1 MKLNMNEFVNKNN
14 NDSNEENDNTYSF
27 ENWEDL
33 DVNMQLLRGI
43 NAFGFAFPSPIQKKG
58 IKPILEGKDV
68 IAQAQSGTGKT
79 GAFSIGSIGIIQD
92 SNDGQVLIISPTREL
107 SKQTF
112 KVVGGISAL
121 MKNINSQLLIGGTDT
136 QYDIEQYNTN
146 KPQILIGCP
155 GRVQELLRRNVIN
168 GKNVRLIVLD
178 EADEMLSG
186 GFKEQIY
193 NIFQYLKNDVQVAL
207 FSATLPDELKSITE
221 KFMRNPVEI
230 YVKRDKL
237 TLEGIT
243 QYHINVEDDYSKY
256 TTLKDL
262 FARISASQCIIYAN
276 SIKRVKDLY
285 EAMMADG
292 FPVCCIHSG
301 MEKTERN
308 DAYDNFIEGRYKVLI
323 STNITARGIDIQQ
336 VSTVINFDIPKDTHT
351 YIHRIGRSGRWGRKG
366 MGINFVTRR
375 DYRKLKEIENYYDTY
390 IPALPANFTIS

>member
-1 MKLNMNEFVNKNN
+1 MKLNMNEFMNKNN